1 MCTAAQAESFLRS
14 EAGDRDLRIGPVID
28 CNTIEREGHSTFS
41 KFWRSLMISQRLPR
55 VAFILT
61 TLVFSACHSTHAKKL
76 RGDVV
81 TMKNGDRLTGEVNG
95 LDNGVLS
102 IETDYSSTNLY
113 VDWNQVVTVRSTATY
128 LITFANG
135 VHVTGRIER
144 SPGSD
149 EHPEDVTI
157 VGDNGELHVP
167 YPSVVEMESKKPS
180 VWRQLKGSVDAGVS
194 FTSGNSQIS
203 ANTDLNVRYSTPK
216 WSASAA
222 LGTSFSDQ
230 SGGTKTNRNDLS
242 FGGQRFLSRN
252 AYLGGLL
259 DFLHSSQQDLDLRTT
274 LGGGYGRYWKRT
286 TNTEFRWLGGLVYA
300 QESFATP
307 TKKSDSNAEGLLG
320 VAYDSYRFKVGEI
333 HLQAYVFP
341 GLSDSGRVRTTT
353 DNSLVIKLTNNFHF
367 TLSFWDNYDSRP
379 PTTAKKN
386 ELGLSSAIGWA
397 F

>member
-1 MCTAAQAESFLRS
+1 
-14 EAGDRDLRIGPVID
+14 
-28 CNTIEREGHSTFS
+28 
-41 KFWRSLMISQRLPR
+41 MISHRLSR
-55 VAFILT
+55 DALILT
-61 TLVFSACHSTHAKKL
+61 ILLISACHSTLAKKL

-95 LDNGVLS
+95 LDSGILS
-102 IETDYSSTNLY
+102 VETDYSSTNLY
-113 VDWNQVVTVRSTATY
+113 VDWNQVLTVRSTAIY
-128 LITFANG
+128 LITLANG

-144 SPGSD
+144 GPGSE

-157 VGDNGELHVP
+157 VGDNIELHVP
-167 YPSVVEMESKKPS
+167 YPTVVEMERKKQS

-194 FTSGNSQIS
+194 FTSGNGQVN
-203 ANTDLNVRYSTPK
+203 ANTDLSVRYSTPK
-216 WSASAA
+216 WLASAV

-252 AYLGGLL
+252 AYVGGLL

-274 LGGGYGRYWKRT
+274 AGGGYGRYWKRT
-286 TNTEFRWLGGLVYA
+286 TNTEFRWLGGLVYT

-307 TKKSDSNAEGLLG
+307 TRQSDSNVEGLLG

-333 HLQAYVFP
+333 HLEASMFP
-341 GLSDSGRVRTTT
+341 GLSDSGRVRATTN
-353 DNSLVIKLTNNFHF
+353 NSLVIKLTNNFHF

>member
-1 MCTAAQAESFLRS
+1 
-14 EAGDRDLRIGPVID
+14 
-28 CNTIEREGHSTFS
+28 
-41 KFWRSLMISQRLPR
+41 MIPHRLSR
-55 VAFILT
+55 VAFTLII
-61 TLVFSACHSTHAKKL
+61 LVFSACHPTHAKKL

-81 TMKNGDRLTGEVNG
+81 TMKNGDRLTGEVSGLNNG
-95 LDNGVLS
+95 ILS
-102 IETDYSSTNLY
+102 IETDYSSTNLF
-113 VDWNQVVTVRSTATY
+113 VDWDQVVTVRSTATY
-128 LITFANG
+128 LITLANG
-135 VHVTGRIER
+135 VHVTGKLER

-157 VGDNGELHVP
+157 VGDNKELHIVSP
-167 YPSVVEMESKKPS
+167 NVVEMESKKPS
-180 VWRQLKGSVDAGVS
+180 VWRQLKGSIDAGVS
-194 FTSGNSQIS
+194 FTSGNDQTT
-203 ANTDLNVRYSTPK
+203 ANTDLNVTYSTPK
-216 WSASAA
+216 WSASAI

-274 LGGGYGRYWKRT
+274 VGGGYGRYWKRT
-286 TNTEFRWLGGLVYA
+286 TNTELRWLGGVVYA
-300 QESFATP
+300 QESFTAP
-307 TKKSDSNAEGLLG
+307 TKQSDSNAEGLLG

-333 HLQAYVFP
+333 HLQALVFP
-341 GLSDSGRVRTTT
+341 GLSDSGRIRTTT
-353 DNSLVIKLTNNFHF
+353 NNSLVIKLTNNFHF
-367 TLSFWDNYDSRP
+367 TFSFWDNYDSRP

>member
-1 MCTAAQAESFLRS
+1 
-14 EAGDRDLRIGPVID
+14 
-28 CNTIEREGHSTFS
+28 
-41 KFWRSLMISQRLPR
+41 MISDRTSR
-55 VAFILT
+55 VALILT
-61 TLVFSACHSTHAKKL
+61 ILVISNCHSAYAKKL

-81 TMKNGDRLTGEVNG
+81 TMKNGDRLTGEVIG
-95 LDNGVLS
+95 LDSGILS
-102 IETDYSSTNLY
+102 VETDYSSIDLSL
-113 VDWNQVVTVRSTATY
+113 DWNQVVEVRSSATY
-128 LITFANG
+128 LITLANG
-135 VHVTGRIER
+135 VHVTGKLER
-144 SPGSD
+144 VPGSY

-157 VGDNGELHVP
+157 VGDDGELHMTSP
-167 YPSVVEMESKKPS
+167 NVVEMESKKPS
-180 VWRQLKGSVDAGVS
+180 IWRQLKGSVDAGVS
-194 FTSGNSQIS
+194 FTSGNSQVN
-203 ANTDLNVRYSTPK
+203 ANTDLNVTYSTPK

-230 SGGTKTNRNDLS
+230 TGGTETNRNDLS

-252 AYLGGLL
+252 AYLGGVL

-286 TNTEFRWLGGLVYA
+286 TNTELRWLGGIVYT

-307 TKKSDSNAEGLLG
+307 TKQSDSNAEGLLG

-333 HLQAYVFP
+333 HLQAFVFP
-341 GLSDSGRVRTTT
+341 GLSDAGRIRTTT
-353 DNSLVIKLTNNFHF
+353 NNSLVIKLTNNFHF

>member
-1 MCTAAQAESFLRS
+1 
-14 EAGDRDLRIGPVID
+14 
-28 CNTIEREGHSTFS
+28 
-41 KFWRSLMISQRLPR
+41 MISHRLLR
-55 VAFILT
+55 VAFTLVI
-61 TLVFSACHSTHAKKL
+61 LVFSTGHSTHAKKL

-95 LDNGVLS
+95 LENGILS
-102 IETDYSSTNLY
+102 VETDYSSTDLY

-128 LITFANG
+128 LITLANG
-135 VHVTGRIER
+135 IHVTGKLER
-144 SPGSD
+144 GPGSD
-149 EHPEDVTI
+149 EHPEDVKI
-157 VGDNGELHVP
+157 VGDNGELRVP
-167 YPSVVEMESKKPS
+167 YLSVVEIESKKPS

-194 FTSGNSQIS
+194 FTSGNSQTT
-203 ANTDLNVRYSTPK
+203 ANTDVNVRYSTPK

-274 LGGGYGRYWKRT
+274 VGGGYGRYWKRT
-286 TNTEFRWLGGLVYA
+286 TNTEFRWLGGVVYT
-300 QESFATP
+300 QESFAAP
-307 TKKSDSNAEGLLG
+307 TKQSDSNAEGLLG
-320 VAYDSYRFKVGEI
+320 VTYDSYRFKIGEI
-333 HLQAYVFP
+333 HLQGFVFP
-341 GLSDSGRVRTTT
+341 GLSDSGRVRATTT
-353 DNSLVIKLTNNFHF
+353 NSLVIKLTNNFHF
-367 TLSFWDNYDSRP
+367 TFSFWDNYDSRP